1 MIIYRLRRSMA
12 TQFIALAH
20 TLSSLH
26 SHSLLVALLTPFGF
40 SCICAKK
47 IVSTSKG
54 ETKTK
59 VNIAFCIFN
68 YRFPRKQSRQQ
79 NAHTYTHLHM
89 YIVYTHTHSHSHC
102 AHAFVF
108 LLPPFLTV
116 FFLFFLSFSIV
127 CLREWVMAIF

>member
-1 MIIYRLRRSMA
+1 MA

-59 VNIAFCIFN
+59 VNIAFSIFN

-89 YIVYTHTHSHSHC
+89 YIVYTHTLTLTLRPRICFLAASVSHR
-102 AHAFVF
+102 F
-108 LLPPFLTV
+108 LSLFS
-116 FFLFFLSFSIV
+116 LFFNSLLAGMGNGNF
-127 CLREWVMAIF
+127 LA

>member
-20 TLSSLH
+20 TLVH

-59 VNIAFCIFN
+59 VNIAFCIFD
-68 YRFPRKQSRQQ
+68 YRFPRKQSRHT
-79 NAHTYTHLHM
+79 HTYISTL
-89 YIVYTHTHSHSHC
+89 YTYTHSHSHC